1 MATLA
6 TSSNASSGAGK
17 PSGKQGR
24 MTAPDLAFW
33 KDCLHDYFAAKSGS
47 VGKKD
52 CRLKVSEIL
61 SVASLPAFTGNPQV
75 AGTALKQDGRFHKF
89 GKYWGLKIDGA
100 DDRSGRLYS
109 GGYAPITNLSLKPRP
124 QMPVPGF
131 EETLTCCTDWPQTK
145 KGEPP
150 SAQSTVFMPL
160 LAMVHGPIDGF
171 CTEKQLGAA
180 FKWWSLA
187 LPAFPSWV
195 ERMLKA
201 GAKERLKDIFVKNV
215 SGRPNSLIPK
225 HKGHGK
231 VPHIK
236 GRIQTSILEMDMM
249 VSIEIYQA
257 VACMYSQKQFQ

>member
-1 MATLA
+1 
-6 TSSNASSGAGK
+6 
-17 PSGKQGR
+17 

-47 VGKKD
+47 VGKKG

-100 DDRSGRLYS
+100 DDRSGRLY
-109 GGYAPITNLSLKPRP
+109 K
-124 QMPVPGF
+124 
-131 EETLTCCTDWPQTK
+131 
-145 KGEPP
+145 
-150 SAQSTVFMPL
+150 
-160 LAMVHGPIDGF
+160 
-171 CTEKQLGAA
+171 
-180 FKWWSLA
+180 
-187 LPAFPSWV
+187 
-195 ERMLKA
+195 RMLKA